1 MSYNKIGNRVPVYA
15 LYGVPEDEAYGRANG
30 GIPTAEAYSMTCKQS
45 TESLNN
51 STKNQTGE
59 QNNNSKICSYFQNS
73 NNNSQS
79 LSILPRE
86 ENSYVANIKDNQ
98 NTANAFTPQTN
109 NFSLSKQC
117 NISQEQQPNV
127 SAIISAQ
134 NNVQQTPSNYMQ
146 EIRKLLNKGSIEETK
161 QSSSLNNSELCNFDN
176 NLNKKIIKQE
186 QTTEQSSKDHD
197 IDDTNPA
204 YIFSNDM
211 RNLLGHHESRNN
223 YKEVLNDGT
232 LLGAIGRYQ
241 FRAPILEDI
250 GYLNKKHQ
258 WTGKNNIYSLDD
270 FLKNQ
275 QVQENALN
283 ECLRLKDISLK
294 NNGSY
299 NYLGYS
305 IKGIKSDFNIS
316 KTGLLAASH
325 RLGAKNVINYLKLLE
340 KDSDGKYYF
349 DYDKIKNEKTKNKY
363 KAIETRLR
371 EFEK

>member
-1 MSYNKIGNRVPVYA
+1 M
-15 LYGVPEDEAYGRANG
+15 
-30 GIPTAEAYSMTCKQS
+30 
-45 TESLNN
+45 
-51 STKNQTGE
+51 
-59 QNNNSKICSYFQNS
+59 
-73 NNNSQS
+73 
-79 LSILPRE
+79 
-86 ENSYVANIKDNQ
+86 
-98 NTANAFTPQTN
+98 
-109 NFSLSKQC
+109 
-117 NISQEQQPNV
+117 
-127 SAIISAQ
+127 
-134 NNVQQTPSNYMQ
+134 
-146 EIRKLLNKGSIEETK
+146 
-161 QSSSLNNSELCNFDN
+161 
-176 NLNKKIIKQE
+176 
-186 QTTEQSSKDHD
+186 
-197 IDDTNPA
+197 
-204 YIFSNDM
+204 
-211 RNLLGHHESRNN
+211 
-223 YKEVLNDGT
+223 
-232 LLGAIGRYQ
+232 GAIGRYQ

>member
-117 NISQEQQPNV
+117 NISQEQQLNV

-134 NNVQQTPSNYMQ
+134 NNVQQTPSNYIQ

-241 FRAPILEDI
+241 FRVPILEDI